1 MNTNQ
6 YTQKTLEALQSAQTI
21 AAAHQNQQI
30 EQAHLLL
37 ALLQQDGGL
46 IPQLLKKMG
55 VSVESLTA
63 AAQAAVEKLPGV
75 SGSGR
80 DADKF
85 YISRGMDSLMAEAER
100 TAQGM
105 RDEYVS
111 VEHLFLAMLDTAD
124 ETVAPLFADYRI
136 RKEDCLKT
144 LQAIRGSSR
153 VTTDSPEDTYEAL
166 QKYGTDLV
174 KNARSSAVTTR
185 SETSSASCRASRRTT
200 PCSSASRASARRPSP
215 KGWRSGSSAATC
227 RSPCRTRRS
236 SRWTWARSSRAQST
250 AANLKSA

>member
-124 ETVAPLFADYRI
+124 ETRRAAVCGLSHPQGGL
-136 RKEDCLKT
+136 
-144 LQAIRGSSR
+144 
-153 VTTDSPEDTYEAL
+153 PEDPAGHPRQQPRDDGQPGGHL
-166 QKYGTDLV
+166 
-174 KNARSSAVTTR
+174 
-185 SETSSASCRASRRTT
+185 
-200 PCSSASRASARRPSP
+200 
-215 KGWRSGSSAATC
+215 
-227 RSPCRTRRS
+227 
-236 SRWTWARSSRAQST
+236 
-250 AANLKSA
+250 

>member
-174 KNARSSAVTTR
+174 KNAREKKTDPVIGR
-185 SETSSASCRASRRTT
+185 DDEIRNVIRILSRKSKNNPVLIGEPGVGKT
-200 PCSSASRASARRPSP
+200 
-215 KGWRSGSSAATC
+215 SAATC
-227 RSPCRTRRS
+227 RSPCRTRRF